1 MKRRLP
7 LALSAAALVV
17 ALLGSTP
24 LGQAVTAAIP
34 PLAQHARTADRATNA
49 SAVNGIKASRQ
60 PLPGRLVPLGADGRF
75 AASVGAIGP
84 QGPKGEPGPQGSP
97 GPAGPTGPTGPTGQ
111 AGPRGLQG
119 LTGRTGERGPSG
131 ISGWQF
137 LTKGF
142 SVAKDRAAGAD
153 VMCDGTR
160 KALGGGVAAYGGPY
174 YFSRVVQSAPAGQA
188 TGWLATVR
196 NDGIATVTY
205 YVWAICAYVS
215 S

>member
-1 MKRRLP
+1 MSARLP
-7 LALSAAALVV
+7 LALSATALVV
-17 ALLGSTP
+17 ALFGSTP
-24 LGQAVTAAIP
+24 VGHAVTAAIP

-49 SAVNGIKASRQ
+49 AAVNGVKASRQ
-60 PLPGRLVPLGADGRF
+60 PRPGRLVPLGADGKLP
-75 AASVGAIGP
+75 ASVGAVGP
-84 QGPKGEPGPQGSP
+84 QGPKGEPGAR
-97 GPAGPTGPTGPTGQ
+97 GPAGPAGSRGP
-111 AGPRGLQG
+111 QG
-119 LTGRTGERGPSG
+119 APGRTGERGPSG

-137 LTKGF
+137 VTEGF

-153 VMCDGTR
+153 VMCDGSR

-174 YFSRVVQSAPAGQA
+174 YLSRVVQSAPAGQA

-205 YVWAICAYVS
+205 FVWAICAYVS